1 MQLSWDPMF
10 FAVYINTRH
19 TFNQC

>member
-1 MQLSWDPMF
+1 M
-10 FAVYINTRH
+10 YINTRH

>member
-1 MQLSWDPMF
+1 MLSMF
-10 FAVYINTRH
+10 AMYINTRH